1 MSVPAAGLTSP
12 SEGVQENV
20 GVARRLVGSRLVR
33 IAIAVLVLLL
43 LSAGWWWWQSD
54 PSRSPVPAPDGARV
68 PATSQ
73 IEQGAY
79 LARAGNCMLC
89 HTPAGG
95 APYAGGRAIET
106 PFGAVYS
113 SNLTPD
119 RETGIGTWTSVDFW
133 RAMHEGRSK
142 DGRLLVPAFPYT
154 SFTQVSQDD
163 ADALFAFLRS
173 LPAVRQPNRAHALR
187 WPYDSQLALVA
198 WRTLYFEP
206 KVFEPDP
213 ARDAQWNRGAYLV
226 RGLGHCS
233 ACHTARNLLGAMDER
248 LDLSGGPMPMQNW
261 YAPSLVRASEAGL
274 ADWPLDD
281 IVRLLQT
288 GVAGSASVIGPMAEV
303 VLHGTQYLTR
313 QDLRAIAVYLQSL
326 PQEAPPSRVG
336 APAQGSAMGADIYD
350 KQCAACH
357 GDNGQGVAGAY
368 PALAGNR
375 AVLMANT
382 TNLVQIVL
390 HGGFAPA
397 TQGNARPFGMPPYK
411 LELDDRAVAAVL
423 SHIRAAWGND
433 AAPVRELDVAR
444 YRGAASR

>member
-1 MSVPAAGLTSP
+1 MS
-12 SEGVQENV
+12 
-20 GVARRLVGSRLVR
+20 RRSRGAVF
-33 IAIAVLVLLL
+33 IALLVLAVAAAL
-43 LSAGWWWWQSD
+43 WWWQAG
-54 PSRSPVPAPDGARV
+54 PSQPAAPVPGAVQASDAGR
-68 PATSQ
+68 

-106 PFGAVYS
+106 PFGTVYS

-154 SFTQVSQDD
+154 SFTRISQDD
-163 ADALFAFLRS
+163 ADALFAYLRS

-187 WPYDSQLALVA
+187 WPYDSQLALAA

-206 KVFEPDP
+206 RAFQPDP
-213 ARDAQWNRGAYLV
+213 ARDAEWNRGAYLV

-233 ACHTARNLLGAMDER
+233 ACHTTRNLLGAVDDR

-274 ADWPLDD
+274 GDWTIEA
-281 IVRLLQT
+281 IVQLLQT
-288 GVAGSASVIGPMAEV
+288 GVSGSASVIGPMAEV
-303 VLHGTQYLTR
+303 VLHSTQHLTGP
-313 QDLRAIAVYLQSL
+313 DLRAIAVYLQSL
-326 PQEAPPSRVG
+326 PQEPSPPRPDRTAAVG
-336 APAQGSAMGADIYD
+336 TGSALGADIYER
-350 KQCAACH
+350 QCAACH
-357 GDNGQGVAGAY
+357 GEDGQGVAGAY

-375 AVLMANT
+375 AVTMANT
-382 TNLVQIVL
+382 ANLVQIVL

-397 TQGNARPFGMPPYK
+397 TQGHPRPFGMPPYK
-411 LELDDRAVAAVL
+411 LELDDRSVAAVL
-423 SHIRAAWGND
+423 THIRSAWGNR
-433 AAPVRELDVAR
+433 AEPVRELDVRR
-444 YRGAASR
+444 YRGTTPQ